1 MNLLQ
6 QATARAIVNIFET
19 GRILGDYS
27 AVAVLKGDSGH
38 LSYGRSQAALG
49 SGTLFELL
57 DSYCRQPNAK
67 FAPQLLP
74 ALPRFQQKDV
84 TLDSDI
90 AIKQVLKEAGQDP
103 VMRTV
108 QDQFFNRRYLAPACS
123 AAEALG
129 ILEPLGQ
136 TVVYDSFIQGGWGKL
151 SARMPPPVAGKQ
163 RDWVRGYVNLRASW
177 LKAGKPPL
185 PTTAYRMTS
194 LLGLMNAGNWD
205 LDLPLQV
212 HGITLSREAL
222 AGDIPGSGPMDAA
235 RVLQLTSPYLRGE
248 DVRALQQKLASQ
260 GLPAN
265 VDGVYG
271 PFTAQ
276 LVSQWQKSRQPALVE
291 NGVGAMTRASLGL

>member
-6 QATARAIVNIFET
+6 QDTARAIVNIFET
-19 GRILGDYS
+19 GRIQGDYS
-27 AVAVLKGDSGH
+27 AVAVLQGDSGH

-57 DSYCRQPNAK
+57 DSYCCQPNAQ

-84 TLDSDI
+84 SLDSDI
-90 AIKQVLKEAGQDP
+90 TIKQVLKKAGQDP
-103 VMRTV
+103 VMRNV

-129 ILEPLGQ
+129 IVEPLGQ
-136 TVVYDSFIQGGWGKL
+136 TVVYDSFIQGGWSKL
-151 SARMPPPVAGKQ
+151 SARMPAPVAGRQ

-185 PTTAYRMTS
+185 PTTVYRMSS
-194 LLGLMNAGNWD
+194 LLALINAGSWD

-222 AGDIPGSGPMDAA
+222 AGDTPGTGPVDSA